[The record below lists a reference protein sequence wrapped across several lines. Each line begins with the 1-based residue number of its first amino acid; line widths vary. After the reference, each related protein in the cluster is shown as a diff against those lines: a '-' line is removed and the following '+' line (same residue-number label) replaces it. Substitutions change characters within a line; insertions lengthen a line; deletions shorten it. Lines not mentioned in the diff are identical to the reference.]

1 MKKIVFGITSLG
13 LGGAERVLVD
23 IANEICDKFD
33 ITIFALYGNGEF
45 EKQLDKKV
53 KFVSVYKESFNELSF
68 MKKKWISLQMVC
80 SGLRKKIYNKYIK
93 DKFDVE
99 VAFLEGPI
107 TWIMSEN
114 SKAKKITW
122 VHNDIE
128 DVFGKDKGVSLK
140 QKMNKECY
148 TKYDNIVFVSKDNM
162 KKFKKYFPEV
172 KAEMQVIYNFLNT
185 DSVKEKSKEFKVS
198 EIDKKCVSFV
208 QVSRLVDQKAV
219 LRLLDVHKKLI
230 DDGYEHKIYI
240 VGDGPQREELETKIK
255 EYGVQDTFNLLGK
268 RENPYP
274 YIKAADYFML
284 MSYYEGYPMVLL
296 EGKALEKYILI
307 TDSAARET
315 LVGYN
320 DSKIVKN
327 NEKGIYEGIKE
338 LIETRPKPLKKNKD
352 MNKEILNEVISLIDG
367 EV

>member
-23 IANEICDKFD
+23 IVNEICDKYE

-45 EKQLDKKV
+45 ERQLDKKV
-53 KFVSVYKESFNELSF
+53 KFVSVYEKSFNELSF
-68 MKKKWISLQMVC
+68 WERKWISLQMVC
-80 SGLRKKIYNKYIK
+80 SSLRKRIYNKYIK

-99 VAFLEGPI
+99 IAFLEGPI
-107 TWIMSEN
+107 TWIMAEKSN
-114 SKAKKITW
+114 AKKVVW

-128 DVFGKDKGVSLK
+128 DVFNKDKGSSLK

-148 TKYDNIVFVSKDNM
+148 INYDNIVFVSKDNM
-162 KKFKKYFPEV
+162 KKFRKYFSDI
-172 KAEMQVIYNFLNT
+172 KAKMQVIYNYLNT
-185 DSVKEKSKEFKVS
+185 DSVKEKAASFKVK
-198 EIDKKCVSFV
+198 EIDKKRVSFV
-208 QVSRLVDQKAV
+208 QVSRLVDQKAI

-230 DDGYEHKIYI
+230 DDGIEHNIYI
-240 VGDGPQREELETKIK
+240 VGDGPLREKIESK
-255 EYGVQDTFNLLGK
+255 IEEYNVSDSFVLLGK
-268 RENPYP
+268 KENPYP

-315 LVGYN
+315 LIGYN
-320 DSKIVKN
+320 DSKIVDN
-327 NEKGIYEGIKE
+327 SEDGIYKGIKE
-338 LIETRPKPLKKNKD
+338 IVESKPKVLKKNKD

>member
-1 MKKIVFGITSLG
+1 MKKVIFGITSLC

-23 IANEICDKFD
+23 IANELCDRYD
-33 ITIFALYGNGEF
+33 VTIFTLYGNGEF
-45 EKQLDKKV
+45 EKQLNKKIN
-53 KFVSVYKESFNELSF
+53 FVSIYKESFNELSF
-68 MKKKWISLQMVC
+68 IKRKMMSLQMVC
-80 SGLRKKIYNKYIK
+80 SNLRRRIYNKYIK
-93 DKFDVE
+93 GKFDVE

-107 TWIMSEN
+107 TWIMSED
-114 SKAKKITW
+114 SKAKKIVW

-128 DVFGKDKGVSLK
+128 DVFGKDKGSSLK

-148 TKYDNIVFVSKDNM
+148 RMYDNIVFVSKDNM
-162 KKFKKYFPEV
+162 KKFKEYFPDV
-172 KAEMQVIYNFLNT
+172 KANMQVIYNYLNT
-185 DSVKEKSKEFKVS
+185 DSVKEKAKAFKVT

-230 DDGYEHKIYI
+230 GDGLLHNIYI
-240 VGDGPQREELETKIK
+240 VGDGPLRGNLESKIK
-255 EYGVQDTFNLLGK
+255 EYGVEDSFILLGK
-268 RENPYP
+268 KENPYP

-315 LVGYN
+315 LIGYN

-327 NEKGIYEGIKE
+327 NEKGIYEGIKDIVE
-338 LIETRPKPLKKNKD
+338 NKPKALKNNKD

>member
-33 ITIFALYGNGEF
+33 VTIFALYGNGEF
-45 EKQLDKKV
+45 EKQLNEKV

-68 MKKKWISLQMVC
+68 MKKKLISLQMVC
-80 SGLRKKIYNKYIK
+80 SSLRKRIYNKYIK

-107 TWIMSEN
+107 TWIMANS

-172 KAEMQVIYNFLNT
+172 KADMQVIYNYLNT
-185 DSVKEKSKEFKVS
+185 DSVKEKAKSFKVS
-198 EIDKKCVSFV
+198 EIDKKSISFV

-219 LRLLDVHKKLI
+219 FRLLDVHKKLI

-240 VGDGPQREELETKIK
+240 VGDGPQREELEKRIK
-255 EYGVQDTFNLLGK
+255 EYGVLDTFNLLGK

-274 YIKAADYFML
+274 YIKVADYFML

-315 LVGYN
+315 LIGYN

-338 LIETRPKPLKKNKD
+338 LIENKPKPLKKNKD
-352 MNKEILNEVISLIDG
+352 MNKEILNEVVSLIDG

>member
-23 IANEICDKFD
+23 IVNEICDKYE
-33 ITIFALYGNGEF
+33 ITIFSLYGNGEF

-53 KFVSVYKESFNELSF
+53 KFVSVYKESFTEIGF
-68 MKKKWISLQMVC
+68 MKRKWISLQMIC
-80 SGLRKKIYNKYIK
+80 SSLRKKIYNKYIK

-107 TWIMSEN
+107 TWIMSEK
-114 SKAKKITW
+114 SKAKKIVW

-128 DVFGKDKGVSLK
+128 DVFGKDKGSSLK

-148 TKYDNIVFVSKDNM
+148 EKYNNIVFVSKDNM
-162 KKFKKYFPEV
+162 KKFKKYFPDV
-172 KAEMQVIYNFLNT
+172 KAEMQVIYNYLNT
-185 DSVKEKSKEFKVS
+185 DSVKEKANAFKVT

-230 DDGYEHKIYI
+230 GDGLLHNIYI
-240 VGDGPQREELETKIK
+240 VGDGPLRGNLESKIK
-255 EYGVQDTFNLLGK
+255 EYGVKDSFILLGK
-268 RENPYP
+268 KENPYP

-315 LVGYN
+315 LIGYN

-327 NEKGIYEGIKE
+327 NEKGIYEGIKDIVE
-338 LIETRPKPLKKNKD
+338 NKPKALKNNKD

>member
-23 IANEICDKFD
+23 IVNEICDKYE

-45 EKQLDKKV
+45 ECQLDKKV
-53 KFVSVYKESFNELSF
+53 KFISVYKESFNELSLL
-68 MKKKWISLQMVC
+68 KRKWISFQMVC

-107 TWIMSEN
+107 TWIMAET
-114 SKAKKITW
+114 SKAKKIVW

-128 DVFGKDKGVSLK
+128 DVFDKDKGSSLK

-148 TKYDNIVFVSKDNM
+148 LKYNNIVFVSKDNM
-162 KKFKKYFPEV
+162 KKFKKYFPDV
-172 KAEMQVIYNFLNT
+172 KADMQVIYNYLNT
-185 DSVKEKSKEFKVS
+185 DSVKEKAKAFKVT
-198 EIDKKCVSFV
+198 EIDKKRVSFV

-230 DDGYEHKIYI
+230 DDGLLHNIYI
-240 VGDGPQREELETKIK
+240 VGDGPLRSELESRIK
-255 EYGVQDTFNLLGK
+255 EYGLEDSFILLGK
-268 RENPYP
+268 KENPYP

-315 LVGYN
+315 LIGYN

-327 NEKGIYEGIKE
+327 NEKGIYEGIKDIVE
-338 LIETRPKPLKKNKD
+338 NRPKVLKKNKD
-352 MNKEILNEVISLIDG
+352 MNKEILKEVINLIDG
-367 EV
+367 EI